1 MAGAMLI
8 AIVGAESTGKSALA
22 AELQRALVART
33 RLRCARVD
41 EYLRAWCEQAG
52 RTPQP
57 HEQAA
62 IAVAQ
67 RAQIEA
73 AARTHELVIC
83 DTTPLMTAIYSEL
96 LFGDDSLH
104 ADALAFQAGCA
115 LTLLTGLDLPWV
127 ADGLQRDGPQVRAPV
142 DAALRRALR
151 RASLGWSVVH
161 GLGSQRL
168 DSALNAITPL
178 LMQRAPAQAGGLF
191 SRLLDREA
199 GLPAA
204 TRWTCEHCDQP
215 ECEHASLAL
224 MSKPLP

>member
-22 AELQRALVART
+22 AELQQAMLART
-33 RLRCARVD
+33 GLRCARVD
-41 EYLRAWCEQAG
+41 EHLRAWCEQAG
-52 RTPQP
+52 RTPQA

-62 IAVAQ
+62 IAAAQ
-67 RAQIEA
+67 REQIEA

-96 LFGDDSLH
+96 LFGDAGLH
-104 ADALAFQAGCA
+104 ADALAFQARCA

-127 ADGLQRDGPQVRAPV
+127 ADGLQRDGAHVRAPV
-142 DAALRRALR
+142 DSALRRALR
-151 RASLGWSVVH
+151 QARLSWSVVH
-161 GLGSQRL
+161 GQGPQRL

-178 LMQRAPAQAGGLF
+178 LMQRAPQQAAGLF

-224 MSKPLP
+224 TSKPLP